1 MRGTAPGYRPCMST
15 QENDPTPTEDQQQD
29 GTLEEQTGATDHDQD
44 AEPSLNAPDDEAPTG
59 E

>member
-1 MRGTAPGYRPCMST
+1 MST